1 MTLDF
6 SSGIM
11 QARKQQNDIFLSIER
26 KSLYSAKMSLKT
38 EDEIPLP
45 VWQSKP
51 TSASLSLLQLKILY
65 KI

>member
-1 MTLDF
+1 MTVDF

-26 KSLYSAKMSLKT
+26 KILYSAKMSLKT
-38 EDEIPLP
+38 EDETPLP

-51 TSASLSLLQLKILY
+51 TSASLSC
-65 KI
+65 